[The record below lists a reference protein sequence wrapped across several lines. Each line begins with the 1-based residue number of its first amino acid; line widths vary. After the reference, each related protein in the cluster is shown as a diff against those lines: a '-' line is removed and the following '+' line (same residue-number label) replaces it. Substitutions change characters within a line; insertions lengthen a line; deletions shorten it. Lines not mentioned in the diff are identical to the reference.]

1 MRPPMSLFDDLEH
14 QQLENSVNALAD
26 DSVNDFRVLV
36 EKIQREQRRNDVQS
50 QRIKALTALCE
61 KLVVALLEKQV
72 LGAEQIS
79 SELVALK
86 QASAPKKV

>member
-1 MRPPMSLFDDLEH
+1 MGLFDDLEH